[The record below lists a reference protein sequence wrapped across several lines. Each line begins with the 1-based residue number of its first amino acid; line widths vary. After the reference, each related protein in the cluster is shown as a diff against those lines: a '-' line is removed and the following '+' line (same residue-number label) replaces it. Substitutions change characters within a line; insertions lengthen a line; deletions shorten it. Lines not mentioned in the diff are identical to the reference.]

1 MIFTIPADL
10 SAVDALAEGI
20 LTQAGT
26 EPLALARM
34 TVLLPTQRA
43 CRSLRE
49 AFLRRTGG
57 HPLLL
62 PRLRPL
68 GDMDEDE
75 LSLREEMVDDLS
87 LPPAVPL
94 LRRQLLLAKLILAMG
109 AGRGGRGPT
118 PEQAAQLAEELGRL
132 LDQVQIEGLGFERL
146 HQLVPAEYAA
156 HWQITLDFLKL
167 LTEHWPD
174 ILLGQGYL
182 DAAERRR
189 RLLLDQAALWR
200 REPPADPVI
209 AAGSTGSNPAVAEL
223 LAVVARLPQ
232 GAVVLP
238 GLDRDMDDAS
248 WQALEPTHPQFG
260 MKQLLDTLEVERR
273 DVRLWQRRPGPRS
286 SRVRLIAEALRPAT
300 TTDAWRLAE
309 DIGADA
315 LDGVTRLDCPG
326 PREEA
331 GAIALLLRE
340 ALETDGRTAAL
351 ITPDRSLARRV
362 AAELGRW
369 GIAADDSGGR
379 PLALTMPGVFLR
391 LVAEMVSE
399 RFAPHAALAAVKHP
413 LAAGGMASG
422 TFRAQ
427 VRRLELAA
435 LRGPRPAAGVIG
447 LRDAAKRK
455 HFDAELDAWLRD
467 LDDDAATFA
476 DLLGR
481 PSVSLAD
488 LVNAHIHF
496 AERLAADD
504 TKPGAQRL
512 WAGDA
517 GEIAAHFISD
527 LTEAADT
534 LGNIPGSAYAGLFE
548 TLMSGS
554 VVRPRWG
561 GHPRLHILGPLE
573 ARLQHMDLVVLG
585 GLNEGTWPPQSG
597 ADPWMSRPMRAAF
610 GLPLPERRVGLSAHD
625 FAQAFCAP
633 EVVLTRAARVDGTP
647 TVPSRWLMRLD
658 AVLQACAL
666 PSPGTGPH
674 AGWFTRL
681 DKPDHLAPGKPPAP
695 CPPVEDRPRRLSA
708 TEIETWMRDPYAIY
722 ARHVLRLKA
731 LDGIDEPPDA
741 AQYGEIIHKALE
753 KFLKTYP
760 AALPADAENKLLVL
774 GREVFG
780 DDLAT
785 PGVWAFWWPRFERI
799 AHWFVQQDRSGIQTS
814 ICEVEG
820 HVMLD
825 GPAGPFKLVAKADRI
840 DLLRD
845 GTLSVI
851 DYKTGAPPTGHEVAV
866 GYAPQLPIEALIAQG
881 GGFPGVPAKPVSDRQ
896 YWRLRGGERAGEIY
910 NAAKEKPPAALAD
923 EALAGVQRL
932 IAVFDLPDTKYQAR
946 PHPERAPRFSDYLH
960 LARVKEWASLGGEEE

>member
-1 MIFTIPADL
+1 MIFTIPPGL
-10 SAVDALAEGI
+10 SMVDALAEGI
-20 LTQAGT
+20 LAENGDD
-26 EPLALARM
+26 PLGLARM
-34 TVLLPTQRA
+34 TVLLPTNRA

-57 HPLLL
+57 KPLLL

-68 GDMDEDE
+68 GDLDEDD
-75 LSLREEMVDDLS
+75 LSLREAAADDLS
-87 LPPAVPL
+87 LAPAVPL

-109 AGRGGRGPT
+109 GGRGGRAPT

-167 LTEHWPD
+167 LTEHWPK
-174 ILLGQGYL
+174 ILQTQGYL

-189 RLLLDQAALWR
+189 RLLQEQASLWR

-209 AAGSTGSNPAVAEL
+209 AAGSTGSQPATAEL
-223 LAVVARLPQ
+223 LAVVAGLPK
-232 GAVVLP
+232 GLVVLP

-248 WQALEPTHPQFG
+248 WAALESTHPQFG
-260 MKQLLDTLEVERR
+260 MKALLERLEVDRG
-273 DVRLWQRRPGPRS
+273 DVRLWQRRPSPRPA
-286 SRVRLIAEALRPAT
+286 RARLIAEALRPAT

-309 DIGADA
+309 GIGAEA

-351 ITPDRSLARRV
+351 ITPDRNLARRV

-379 PLALTMPGVFLR
+379 PLALTMPGVYLR
-391 LVAEMVSE
+391 LVAEMVAEQFS
-399 RFAPHAALAAVKHP
+399 PHATLAALKHP

-435 LRGPRPAAGVIG
+435 LRGPRPAPGVAG
-447 LRDAAKRK
+447 LREAAKRER
-455 HFDAELDAWLRD
+455 FDADLDGWLGD
-467 LDDDAATFA
+467 LDDSALSFA

-481 PSVSLAD
+481 SAVSLAE
-488 LVNAHIHF
+488 LVSAHIHF
-496 AERLAADD
+496 AERLADD
-504 TKPGAQRL
+504 DSRPGAQRL

-517 GEIAAHFISD
+517 GEIAAGFVSD
-527 LTEAADT
+527 LTEAAGT
-534 LGNIPGSAYAGLFE
+534 LGDIPGAAYAGLFE
-548 TLMSGS
+548 TLMSGA

-561 GHPRLHILGPLE
+561 GHPRVHILGPLE

-585 GLNEGTWPPQSG
+585 GLNEGTWPPQSSG
-597 ADPWMSRPMRAAF
+597 DPWMSRPMRSAF

-625 FAQAFCAP
+625 FAQGFCAP

-666 PSPGTGPH
+666 PSPGAGPH
-674 AGWFTRL
+674 AAWFARL
-681 DKPDHLAPGKPPAP
+681 DKPDRLTPGKPPAP
-695 CPPVEDRPRRLSA
+695 CPPVKDRPRRLSA
-708 TEIETWMRDPYAIY
+708 TQIETWMRDPYAIY
-722 ARHVLRLKA
+722 ARHVLRLQA
-731 LDGIDEPPDA
+731 LEAIDAPPDA

-753 KFLKTYP
+753 KFLTAYP
-760 AALPADAENKLLVL
+760 AALPADAEAKLITL

-780 DDLAT
+780 DTLAT

-799 AHWFVQQDRSGIQTS
+799 AHWFVQQDRAPVHLSV
-814 ICEVEG
+814 CEVKGAIE
-820 HVMLD
+820 LD
-825 GPAGPFKLVAKADRI
+825 GPAGPFELVAKADRI
-840 DLLRD
+840 DILRD
-845 GTLSVI
+845 GSLCVV
-851 DYKTGAPPTGHEVAV
+851 DYKTGAPPSGHEVAA
-866 GYAPQLPIEALIAQG
+866 GYAPQLPLEAAIAQR
-881 GGFPGVPAKPVSDRQ
+881 GGFPGVPAKPVTGLD
-896 YWRLRGGERAGEIY
+896 YWRLRGADRAGDITS
-910 NAAKEKPPAALAD
+910 AAKEKDAAALAE
-923 EALAGVQRL
+923 EAVAGVLRL
-932 IAVFDLPDTKYQAR
+932 IAVFDLPDTAYQAR

-960 LARVKEWASLGGEEE
+960 LARVKEWASLGGEDE